1 MLLSRADIYAQLA
14 RINVVGTEL
23 ALYYPRHLEV
33 PIICSEPYKF
43 ETKSPEGG
51 GCNLITLGARL
62 ISIKAREFVLRDEF
76 RLLNSNAKI
85 DETILIVQLNQL
97 TISFLEDC
105 QDLIIQAK
113 GGSLSRIVITA
124 TLTFAKISELVGWY
138 HRTHPVPGKDET
150 RLERRKSTG
159 LESRDNRRNTA
170 REFLAD
176 AFHLCD

>member
-33 PIICSEPYKF
+33 PIICSAPYKF

-62 ISIKAREFVLRDEF
+62 ISI
-76 RLLNSNAKI
+76 
-85 DETILIVQLNQL
+85 
-97 TISFLEDC
+97 
-105 QDLIIQAK
+105 
-113 GGSLSRIVITA
+113 VITA
-124 TLTFAKISELVGWY
+124 TLAFAKISELFGWY
-138 HRTHPVPGKDET
+138 HRTHPVPGKDEA

-176 AFHLCD
+176 ALHLCD